1 MLAAKGNYIP
11 FVLKLSFQLKLP
23 LQITFYFFFSRNMIS
38 SVNLL
43 TIYIFR
49 DFSSEISEAS
59 QFIISQHKV
68 CDVRLELIQCIC
80 LVSKWKWM
88 YGFFYSRISQK
99 VKTQFKHSHK
109 KSNTTNQKIS
119 SLLLIYFNRTRLAL
133 FYAFFCVIENLT
145 FGCCP
150 TTYETNHSHRTDGT
164 VNERLDDAFA
174 CIGDLCS
181 VEPLVAF
188 FFFRSLLICSHNI
201 SFLFAPTNFQRKRT
215 RFISHNSRVIKMA
228 SFSWYFFFFMCFALI
243 FFVRVY
249 LLLLLLYVIVI
260 CSVNVDVD
268 GVNIA
273 KLVLFTNSSNER
285 ILEHENLA

>member
-23 LQITFYFFFSRNMIS
+23 LQITFYFFLSRNMIS
-38 SVNLL
+38 SVNNL

-80 LVSKWKWM
+80 LVTKWKWM

-109 KSNTTNQKIS
+109 KSNTTNQRIS

-188 FFFRSLLICSHNI
+188 FFFVRCWFARTT
-201 SFLFAPTNFQRKRT
+201 FLF
-215 RFISHNSRVIKMA
+215 
-228 SFSWYFFFFMCFALI
+228 
-243 FFVRVY
+243 Y
-249 LLLLLLYVIVI
+249 LLQQI
-260 CSVNVDVD
+260 SSE
-268 GVNIA
+268 
-273 KLVLFTNSSNER
+273 KELVLFRTIAGWLKWLLFLDTFFSLCVSLLSFSFGC
-285 ILEHENLA
+285 ICCCCCYMS